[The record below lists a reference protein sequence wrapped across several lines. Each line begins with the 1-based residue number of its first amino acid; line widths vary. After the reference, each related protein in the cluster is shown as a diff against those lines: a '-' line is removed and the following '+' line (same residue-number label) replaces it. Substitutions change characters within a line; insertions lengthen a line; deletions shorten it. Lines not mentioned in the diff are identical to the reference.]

1 MFGFNKKED
10 NFENLL
16 NILEK
21 VLQDGSELPSIG
33 QNEKE
38 TELLSKF
45 NDLIRL
51 KEEEILEKEK
61 ITRSVSGALNSG
73 LWRIDLDTSG
83 GITGVEWSDEFRR
96 LLGYTG
102 EDDFPNKAE
111 PWMNSIHPEDKE
123 LASGVMAELREGHV
137 TELKYRMKT
146 RTGKYRMFKSVSFPV
161 SDRNG
166 RIKNITGVSMDI
178 EEELRLQDEMQLE
191 ALKGH
196 TVERNSNE
204 GIAYVLNALQSD
216 PTNLD
221 VQADYSP
228 VFRKIFGYTTEA
240 EFPNT
245 LRTWIEKVHEED
257 KKAFT
262 QEFLKYM
269 EVDGYFP
276 EFDDL
281 RIYAKD
287 GSIRWIAPR
296 VDTIRLDDV
305 SFDVLFLIQDVTA
318 EKDKERL
325 EEELSRMV
333 NNMSHSLDEITKAV
347 EDMAVRATETA
358 QEQDLITRA
367 AREVK
372 EKADRAVETT
382 DLILGIA
389 SQTNLLALNASIEAA
404 RAGDAGRGF
413 AVVAEEVRKLATT
426 SQDTAGEI
434 TSSLNDMDTSIS
446 DIMSKIEIAN
456 EMVENQAANT
466 QEINA
471 AIEELNAMQN
481 EIRGMVE

>member
-166 RIKNITGVSMDI
+166 RIKN
-178 EEELRLQDEMQLE
+178 
-191 ALKGH
+191 
-196 TVERNSNE
+196 
-204 GIAYVLNALQSD
+204 
-216 PTNLD
+216 
-221 VQADYSP
+221 
-228 VFRKIFGYTTEA
+228 
-240 EFPNT
+240 
-245 LRTWIEKVHEED
+245 
-257 KKAFT
+257 
-262 QEFLKYM
+262 
-269 EVDGYFP
+269 
-276 EFDDL
+276 
-281 RIYAKD
+281 
-287 GSIRWIAPR
+287 GS
-296 VDTIRLDDV
+296 
-305 SFDVLFLIQDVTA
+305 
-318 EKDKERL
+318 
-325 EEELSRMV
+325 LS
-333 NNMSHSLDEITKAV
+333 
-347 EDMAVRATETA
+347 
-358 QEQDLITRA
+358 
-367 AREVK
+367 
-372 EKADRAVETT
+372 
-382 DLILGIA
+382 
-389 SQTNLLALNASIEAA
+389 SI
-404 RAGDAGRGF
+404 GG
-413 AVVAEEVRKLATT
+413 
-426 SQDTAGEI
+426 
-434 TSSLNDMDTSIS
+434 
-446 DIMSKIEIAN
+446 
-456 EMVENQAANT
+456 
-466 QEINA
+466 
-471 AIEELNAMQN
+471 
-481 EIRGMVE
+481 

>member
-1 MFGFNKKED
+1 
-10 NFENLL
+10 
-16 NILEK
+16 
-21 VLQDGSELPSIG
+21 
-33 QNEKE
+33 
-38 TELLSKF
+38 
-45 NDLIRL
+45 
-51 KEEEILEKEK
+51 
-61 ITRSVSGALNSG
+61 
-73 LWRIDLDTSG
+73 
-83 GITGVEWSDEFRR
+83 
-96 LLGYTG
+96 
-102 EDDFPNKAE
+102 
-111 PWMNSIHPEDKE
+111 
-123 LASGVMAELREGHV
+123 
-137 TELKYRMKT
+137 
-146 RTGKYRMFKSVSFPV
+146 
-161 SDRNG
+161 
-166 RIKNITGVSMDI
+166 
-178 EEELRLQDEMQLE
+178 
-191 ALKGH
+191 
-196 TVERNSNE
+196 
-204 GIAYVLNALQSD
+204 
-216 PTNLD
+216 
-221 VQADYSP
+221 
-228 VFRKIFGYTTEA
+228 
-240 EFPNT
+240 
-245 LRTWIEKVHEED
+245 
-257 KKAFT
+257 
-262 QEFLKYM
+262 M